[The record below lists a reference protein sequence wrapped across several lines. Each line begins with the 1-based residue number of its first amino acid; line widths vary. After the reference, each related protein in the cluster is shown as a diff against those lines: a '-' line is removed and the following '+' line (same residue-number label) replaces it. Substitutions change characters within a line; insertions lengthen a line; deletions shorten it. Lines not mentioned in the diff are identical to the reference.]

1 MANYNNTNKRV
12 NVLHVNCKTQPRP
25 VDFHVLLTIKPQ
37 KFGKTGREGIAHE
50 LKTTDIFT
58 VDCDVSRLPPKSSS
72 ELFFDFAV
80 QYGRCKIDR
89 EHGAIKRMQVECR
102 IHCSKRY
109 YNGVK
114 FPRFSKSRGEFWSK
128 ISSCVSCDV
137 IRLDWRSVSKVD
149 WIKNDCVGG

>member
-1 MANYNNTNKRV
+1 MSRGFNAFKHNLSQLVLIWRTINNKRV

-25 VDFHVLLTIKPQ
+25 VDFHVLLTTKPQ
-37 KFGKTGREGIAHE
+37 KFGKTGRE

-58 VDCDVSRLPPKSSS
+58 IDCDVSRLPPKSSS

-89 EHGAIKRMQVECR
+89 EHIKRIQVECR

-114 FPRFSKSRGEFWSK
+114 FPRFSKSRGEF
-128 ISSCVSCDV
+128 
-137 IRLDWRSVSKVD
+137 
-149 WIKNDCVGG
+149 